1 MRRVPSVTQEPP
13 SNAGDQPGFDR
24 AAAGA
29 EARRFFDEL
38 WSDSDPWELEGSEFE
53 QRRFE
58 RQLTLLEG
66 RRYPRALEIG
76 CGGGSFTR
84 LLAPLCTELVA
95 IDVSERAIERAR
107 AASDPGGDVQY
118 RVANVMELD
127 LEREGAWDLVVLT
140 ETAYYLGWLYPM
152 FDLGWLAHSLHR
164 ATRPGGRLFLG
175 NAIWAERE
183 EGLLSP
189 WLIYSYRDLFR
200 NVGYRLDREETMR
213 ETKNTVE
220 FEILMSLFVKSG

>member
-1 MRRVPSVTQEPP
+1 VSAKPTSDEGERR
-13 SNAGDQPGFDR
+13 GFDR
-24 AAAGA
+24 TAAAA

-38 WSDSDPWELEGSEFE
+38 WSDPDPWELEGSEFE
-53 QRRFE
+53 QRRFA
-58 RQLTLLEG
+58 RQLALLEG
-66 RRYPRALEIG
+66 RRYQRALEIG

-84 LLAPLCTELVA
+84 MLAPLCAELVA

-107 AASDPGGDVQY
+107 AASGPGGDVEY
-118 RVANVMELD
+118 RVANVMDLD
-127 LEREGAWDLVVLT
+127 LEREGTWDLVVLT

-152 FDLGWLAHSLHR
+152 FDVGWLAHSLR
-164 ATRPGGRLFLG
+164 QATRPGGRLFLG

-200 NVGYRLDREETMR
+200 NVGYRLEREETMR
-213 ETKNTVE
+213 GTKDTVE
-220 FEILMSLFVKSG
+220 FEVLMSLLVRSE